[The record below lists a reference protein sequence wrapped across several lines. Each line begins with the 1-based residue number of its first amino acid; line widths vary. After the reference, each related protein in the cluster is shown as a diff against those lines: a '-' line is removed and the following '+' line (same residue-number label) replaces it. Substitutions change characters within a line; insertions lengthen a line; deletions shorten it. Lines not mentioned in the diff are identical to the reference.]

1 MTKTA
6 SRLESKPDWC
16 PEGSTCGRPAS
27 RGTSQANSTLHAFC
41 PPPARKGAQDGADP
55 RRGAGEKGAGPGGP
69 SGGGSPTTRSAPR
82 RAAAFRGRHPSP
94 ASGRAPGLARGRDP
108 THATTCAPP
117 QPRDPRCEHA
127 RGSDP
132 QVTPHRREYV
142 KHQVKLTETSRS
154 PRHARLPRVP
164 LYSARRSQG
173 PPPASPGSSPRHLAH
188 APVPETPALVLRGE
202 NDTCSR

>member
-1 MTKTA
+1 M
-6 SRLESKPDWC
+6 W
-16 PEGSTCGRPAS
+16 PAS
-27 RGTSQANSTLHAFC
+27 ITWDISGEFHVARVL
-41 PPPARKGAQDGADP
+41 PPARPERCARW
-55 RRGAGEKGAGPGGP
+55 RRPAARCRREGAGPGGP
-69 SGGGSPTTRSAPR
+69 SGGGPPTTRSAPR

-142 KHQVKLTETSRS
+142 KHQVKLTEISRS
-154 PRHARLPRVP
+154 PRHARLARVP

-202 NDTCSR
+202 NDNCSR